1 MRPKGAKL
9 NSIQKALKVLSCFV
23 PYNEELGTVE
33 IAKRLRLHKA
43 TVSRILLILAEN
55 GYVRQDPDTKKFT
68 LGPTIIE
75 LGTAIHLSFNNNLTS
90 IAKPHIDRL
99 RNDLR
104 ETIVLEVVRGRS
116 AVMAY
121 IAEGPGPIRI
131 KGTIGDIRP
140 AHAAAGAKAILA
152 FSPPDMK
159 ARLLNSRLEPL
170 TPNTITDPELLQ
182 SQLQEIKKQG
192 FAIDNEEVNVGI
204 NAVGVPIFDFQGRP
218 VAAVVAAGLS
228 QAITWGDE
236 SPVVGMLKD
245 TAEKI
250 SKQLCFKGK
259 P

>member
-1 MRPKGAKL
+1 MRPKGAKP
-9 NSIQKALKVLSCFV
+9 NSIEKTLKVLSCFV

-68 LGPTIIE
+68 LGPAIID
-75 LGTAIHLSFNNNLTS
+75 LGTAIHLSLNNNLTS

-99 RNDLR
+99 RNSLR

-159 ARLLNSRLEPL
+159 AKLLNSRLKPL

-182 SQLQEIKKQG
+182 RQLEEIKKQG

-204 NAVGVPIFDFQGRP
+204 NAVGVPIFD
-218 VAAVVAAGLS
+218 
-228 QAITWGDE
+228 
-236 SPVVGMLKD
+236 
-245 TAEKI
+245 
-250 SKQLCFKGK
+250 
-259 P
+259 